1 MHLWKSSVLRGWS
14 LSRILA
20 ILLNLLWKNEY
31 VSFLLSQSL
40 SVSAKLTFI
49 FRLPPQTSIFAAVIC
64 YMFSSFCWFSF
75 KNPIGVFPLPFSSPT
90 ERSNLCALFFF
101 FSFAYYIFPAF
112 HGAVLNY
119 CIYHHEQ
126 EKKYCCS
133 DMPHI
138 QCEIGRGLRC
148 SKSLSNRDQQQK
160 LIITIQL

>member
-1 MHLWKSSVLRGWS
+1 MHLWKSSVLGGWS

-101 FSFAYYIFPAF
+101 FFFCLLYFSCVPWGSFELLY
-112 HGAVLNY
+112 LSSRTR
-119 CIYHHEQ
+119 
-126 EKKYCCS
+126 KKILLFWHA
-133 DMPHI
+133 PH
-138 QCEIGRGLRC
+138 
-148 SKSLSNRDQQQK
+148 SMWNRK
-160 LIITIQL
+160 RLKMLKILE